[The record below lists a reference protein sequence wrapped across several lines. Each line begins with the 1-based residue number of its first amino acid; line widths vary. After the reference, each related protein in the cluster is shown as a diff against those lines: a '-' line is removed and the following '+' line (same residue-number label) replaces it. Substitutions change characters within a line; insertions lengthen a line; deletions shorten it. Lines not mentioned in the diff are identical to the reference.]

1 MLAEIINFLEILK
14 ENNNR
19 EWFAA
24 NKPWHDKLKKE
35 FEAFAVQLITV
46 IGKID
51 KDIAYLEPKDCTYRI
66 YRDTR
71 FSTDKTPYKTNMGV
85 YMVKGGKNSG
95 NAGYYVHIEPGMYF
109 LAGGVWM
116 PMPDTLK
123 KIRTDI
129 YENIDEFLE
138 IINDNQFKKHF
149 KDFDQ
154 ELKLKNPPKDFPKDF
169 KYIDY
174 LKYKSYTVSKPIN
187 SDLLLSKGFFKE
199 VEDVFS
205 ALSPLNKFLNQAIT
219 N

>member
-1 MLAEIINFLEILK
+1 MLPEILSFLEALK

-24 NKPWHDKLKKE
+24 NKSWYDKLKKE
-35 FEAFAVQLITV
+35 FEGFAVQLITV
-46 IGKID
+46 TAKID

-85 YMVKGGKNSG
+85 FMVKGGKNSG
-95 NAGYYVHIEPGMYF
+95 NAGYYVHLEPGMFF
-109 LAGGVWM
+109 LSGGVWM

-123 KIRTDI
+123 KIRTEI

-138 IINDNQFKKHF
+138 IVEGKGFKKHF
-149 KDFDQ
+149 KNFDQ

-169 KYIDY
+169 EHIDY
-174 LKYKSYTVSKPIN
+174 LKYKSYTVSKPIS
-187 SDLLLSKGFFKE
+187 SDLLFSKNFFKE
-199 VEDVFS
+199 VEGVFS
-205 ALSPLNKFLNQAIT
+205 ALAPLNRFLNQAIT